1 MMFAAALT
9 GSGVALWCV
18 AAMGV
23 VISTVKL
30 VEWLC
35 GVAGLTKS
43 AEQKTLDVLEPYLV
57 YIKEVHDIL
66 SDKVFAKEQEGR
78 FDDIA
83 YIKTALDRVLPWL
96 KTPPEVTTPPFYC
109 QNKDMVKELL
119 RLGASLDQHLKSEAE
134 RDKQMELVI
143 KLLQE
148 TLVKKG
154 E

>member
-1 MMFAAALT
+1 MLT
-9 GSGVALWCV
+9 GSQIALWCI

-23 VISTVKL
+23 VLSSVKL

-35 GVAGLTKS
+35 VVSGLTKP
-43 AEQKTLDVLEPYLV
+43 AEQKTREVLEPDMVKLRE
-57 YIKEVHDIL
+57 IHEIL

-83 YIKTALDRVLPWL
+83 YIKGELDRVLPWL
-96 KTPPEVTTPPFYC
+96 KTPPEVSTPPFYC
-109 QNKDMVKELL
+109 Q
-119 RLGASLDQHLKSEAE
+119 GANSD
-134 RDKQMELVI
+134 QMELVI

-148 TLVKKG
+148 ILVRKG